1 MSAAGRF
8 VAGFLAAFVLSGVA
22 SAGPPAGFL
31 PTTGVASWYGEAFHG
46 KKTAN
51 GESFDMHAMTAA
63 HKSLPFG
70 TLVTVTNIAD
80 GRSVVVR
87 INDRGP
93 FVAGRI
99 IDLSKAAA
107 VAIGLDRTGT
117 ALVEIRLAPTGTAAD
132 AFRAPDRATAF
143 PDSALHAGPQSAAQ
157 AGTGVAVRIQVGS
170 YRDAAHAGNAIESLA
185 LLGLSGIIELAGQYH
200 RVVIY
205 TTQTDRAAVEERLD
219 GSGWKDRLVTE
230 VRR

>member
-1 MSAAGRF
+1 MTDRLGL
-8 VAGFLAAFVLSGVA
+8 GFLAALVLSGVA
-22 SAGPPAGFL
+22 AAGPPAGAF
-31 PTTGVASWYGEAFHG
+31 TETGVASWYGEAFHG
-46 KKTAN
+46 KKTAS
-51 GESFDMHAMTAA
+51 GEFFDMHAMTAA

-70 TLVTVTNIAD
+70 TLVTVTSIAD

-107 VAIGLDRTGT
+107 VSIGLDRSGT
-117 ALVEIRLAPTGTAAD
+117 ALVEIRIAP
-132 AFRAPDRATAF
+132 AF
-143 PDSALHAGPQSAAQ
+143 PDAALRPGTQ
-157 AGTGVAVRIQVGS
+157 ATAPVGMATTVRIQVGS
-170 YRDAAHAGNAIESLA
+170 YRDSNNAATALESLA
-185 LLGLSGIIELAGQYH
+185 RLGLSGAIELAGPYH

-205 TTQTDRAAVEERLD
+205 ATASDKRDVEAKLD
-219 GSGWKDRLVTE
+219 GAGWKDRLVTE